1 MATEFE
7 ARLERLET
15 RLAWQEDAVAELSR
29 QAFEREKRIDR
40 LEATVRK
47 LSERLRDSGGLELP
61 PPEDERP
68 PHY

>member
-1 MATEFE
+1 M
-7 ARLERLET
+7 ERLES
-15 RLAWQEDAVAELSR
+15 RLAWLEDALGELSR
-29 QAFEREKRIDR
+29 QAFERERRVDR

-47 LSERLRDSGGLELP
+47 LSERLRDSGGHELP